1 MMPMEEKLGMH
12 LLASVVD
19 ANCSMLNVAG
29 LLDGKNI
36 ILISMSFRRV
46 MRGILIMKFSRLVE

>member
-1 MMPMEEKLGMH
+1 MH

-19 ANCSMLNVAG
+19 AIRNMLNIAG

-36 ILISMSFRRV
+36 ILVTMSFGRV
-46 MRGILIMKFSRLVE
+46 MRGILIMKFSRLGE